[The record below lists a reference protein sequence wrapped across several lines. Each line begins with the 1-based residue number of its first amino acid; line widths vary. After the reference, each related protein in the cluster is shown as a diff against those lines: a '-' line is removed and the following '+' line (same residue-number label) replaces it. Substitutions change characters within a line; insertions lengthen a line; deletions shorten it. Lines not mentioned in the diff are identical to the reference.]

1 MEPAIESPLWTFAC
15 GLYDFGDV
23 KEQCLELQDVYGA
36 NVDIILWLCWLH
48 SRQRSTSK
56 AALTEALRIVGGHH
70 QVLLEGLRGLR
81 GDLLAS
87 SSFTRVQEQL
97 VRKHILAAELA
108 IEKVLLQR
116 LQDLTSRLPVTAPD
130 EEALTL
136 FDYLNSLGSNRAEAI
151 AADLLASTLD
161 YCLAQA
167 TKVVPQDRS
176 TSSQR

>member
-1 MEPAIESPLWTFAC
+1 MEPTTESPLWSFAC

-36 NVDIILWLCWLH
+36 NVDIILWLCWQH

-56 AALTEALRIVGGHH
+56 AALAEALRIVGGHH
-70 QVLLEGLRGLR
+70 QTLLEGLRGLR
-81 GDLLAS
+81 GELIAS
-87 SSFTRVQEQL
+87 STFTRVQEQL

-116 LQDLTSRLPVTAPD
+116 LQDLTARLPKTAPD

-136 FDYLNSLGSNRAEAI
+136 FDYLDSLGSNSAEAI
-151 AADLLASTLD
+151 AADLLTSTLD

-167 TKVVPQDRS
+167 TDIVRQDR
-176 TSSQR
+176 TLNRR